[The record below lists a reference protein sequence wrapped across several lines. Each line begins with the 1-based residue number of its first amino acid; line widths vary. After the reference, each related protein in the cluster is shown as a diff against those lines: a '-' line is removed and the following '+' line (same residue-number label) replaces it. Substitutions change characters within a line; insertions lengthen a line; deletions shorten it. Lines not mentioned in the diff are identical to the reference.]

1 MENVVGYPG
10 LNYRSSRSEKPLT
23 LQNEIKV
30 FRSHDAQIQIPV
42 PEVFRFASENG
53 IRDLHETSAI
63 MEMNEIDV
71 KYCFERMNR
80 FDPTFSGYL
89 LLRFTI
95 HPDGYVIP
103 ASIKFLKTDIKDPRV
118 LDCIRKQLQRWRNF
132 TPIAYEDGN
141 FTVTRKYVF

>member
-1 MENVVGYPG
+1 
-10 LNYRSSRSEKPLT
+10 
-23 LQNEIKV
+23 
-30 FRSHDAQIQIPV
+30 
-42 PEVFRFASENG
+42 
-53 IRDLHETSAI
+53 

-71 KYCFERMNR
+71 KYCFERMNH